1 MIPHKNSTTPYT
13 ARYLVLLG
21 HDNVISRA
29 LLFARDQR
37 FLAEVFDE
45 DGLVIEN
52 LLKTGTACPPPRKVA
67 AQAWASAPATVRCYA
82 LDPQDEGVNEEVG
95 EG

>member
-1 MIPHKNSTTPYT
+1 MTPPKNSRTPYT

-21 HDNVISRA
+21 HDNATPRA
-29 LLFARDQR
+29 LLFTRDQR
-37 FLAEVFDE
+37 YLAEVLDD

-52 LLKTGTACPPPRKVA
+52 LMKTGIACPPPRKVA

-82 LDPQDEGVNEEVG
+82 LDADDKEEG